1 MGNLLHALQIQKVQ
15 IKHIYACTVH
25 PKTLLLLYVIY
36 MIITCR
42 IGCINPH
49 PKKRLVDS
57 TSYHRIIIKW
67 MPVNLVTRFQITFKK
82 RKKKKL
88 YQTIPDPSLYYT
100 DSNTSTI
107 LWDICSVT
115 TTFIY
120 LIIFIKHFHLGKDDK
135 QYNFTW
141 EKKYATLTEWFR
153 TMDVKA
159 ISHPWAS
166 HVWGFLANLVALI
179 PRFNCYP
186 KIISSHPRVANGW
199 FILFFSRNT

>member
-1 MGNLLHALQIQKVQ
+1 MT
-15 IKHIYACTVH
+15 CTVH
-25 PKTLLLLYVIY
+25 PKTLLLLYVIH
-36 MIITCR
+36 MIMTCR

-67 MPVNLVTRFQITFKK
+67 MPVNLVMRFQITFKK
-82 RKKKKL
+82 IKNCTKPSQIQACFIKKL
-88 YQTIPDPSLYYT
+88 LYGG
-100 DSNTSTI
+100 SRI
-107 LWDICSVT
+107 VIRQLFCEDICSV

-153 TMDVKA
+153 TKDVKA
-159 ISHPWAS
+159 VGHPWAS
-166 HVWGFLANLVALI
+166 HVWGILANLVALI

-199 FILFFSRNT
+199 FILLFSRNT